1 MYNKKNNIFDKKKT
15 WYGLCIILSLI
26 VFIVYLNGYRIG
38 FYYDDYNFYRS
49 YSSADLIKSITGDW
63 NFGQRLENAGYRPLA
78 TTIYHILWSL
88 FGANLIFYRII
99 SVLFLLVSGFFAY
112 KIYKIYNKDKILIIL
127 GTILFVVFSDQ
138 FVHRIW
144 IVELPSF
151 FSNILSLIGIYIV
164 AKKCDTKSIAISYSL
179 LILAALTKET
189 NLPFLAVPIAAQILS
204 KEKFKISNSIIAQAF
219 FVVIFVLA
227 FIYLRSVAFDNLVG
241 YINTSSGS
249 GDIVQHSIYLVKRLI
264 TQFSPSLGMTHY
276 GLVTAICLSFA
287 FSLFYIIKEGKLPKF
302 SNKFYFISILIILSM
317 ASFPFHVAGRLRVFF
332 VCFSLLA
339 LLTFLSNVNNR
350 KPYFSYILLT
360 FLIAINCVNNYNS
373 TKHLIFNKNWLA
385 QSIYFSPY
393 FRTYM
398 HQGNADR
405 LLHYIEEN
413 DLDSK
418 LVSSYN
424 NLISSLKEKTTITK
438 IGEFNDDLGIEFVS
452 LSTERNKE
460 LNIMKYEF
468 TQENLNGYK
477 FITPLF
483 YQPWKV
489 KSDLPINGVR
499 YYRIE
504 GLIKYLNKKNK
515 KYNYRLPTVQEYV
528 WLTGGY
534 KKIYETNSNKFAA
547 QEIKSIFNTTPNE
560 LNIYGLEENVSEW
573 TQNKLDS
580 NFVALF
586 GGDAHY
592 GSHNIVYADHK
603 RRAKAGTFRLYGFRL
618 VAYTINNQ

>member
-1 MYNKKNNIFDKKKT
+1 
-15 WYGLCIILSLI
+15 
-26 VFIVYLNGYRIG
+26 
-38 FYYDDYNFYRS
+38 
-49 YSSADLIKSITGDW
+49 
-63 NFGQRLENAGYRPLA
+63 
-78 TTIYHILWSL
+78 
-88 FGANLIFYRII
+88 
-99 SVLFLLVSGFFAY
+99 
-112 KIYKIYNKDKILIIL
+112 
-127 GTILFVVFSDQ
+127 
-138 FVHRIW
+138 
-144 IVELPSF
+144 
-151 FSNILSLIGIYIV
+151 
-164 AKKCDTKSIAISYSL
+164 
-179 LILAALTKET
+179 
-189 NLPFLAVPIAAQILS
+189 
-204 KEKFKISNSIIAQAF
+204 
-219 FVVIFVLA
+219 
-227 FIYLRSVAFDNLVG
+227 
-241 YINTSSGS
+241 
-249 GDIVQHSIYLVKRLI
+249 
-264 TQFSPSLGMTHY
+264 
-276 GLVTAICLSFA
+276 
-287 FSLFYIIKEGKLPKF
+287 
-302 SNKFYFISILIILSM
+302 M

-499 YYRIE
+499 YYR
-504 GLIKYLNKKNK
+504 
-515 KYNYRLPTVQEYV
+515 T
-528 WLTGGY
+528 
-534 KKIYETNSNKFAA
+534 S
-547 QEIKSIFNTTPNE
+547 
-560 LNIYGLEENVSEW
+560 
-573 TQNKLDS
+573 
-580 NFVALF
+580 
-586 GGDAHY
+586 
-592 GSHNIVYADHK
+592 K
-603 RRAKAGTFRLYGFRL
+603 R
-618 VAYTINNQ
+618 